1 MEITTSEY
9 RFEVRPREKPGEPV
23 EPGACA
29 LAADAAALGLSK
41 IRAVRRAAI
50 YFVRGT
56 IAPGELSLLGR
67 SLFCDPLVEDC
78 TWSECAHPGSQR
90 TLGYTETTVGKQ
102 PAGSGTGVRR
112 IEVAL
117 RPGVTDPVAEEA
129 LRAARELGVSGI
141 VAVSTGEAFDIDG
154 DDLSDDDLRLVAE
167 KLLCNAVIQR
177 WAYDEIQPGWPA
189 GAAGSGSVEFIDIA
203 TMDDV
208 ALIALSTERRAAL
221 DLVEMHA
228 IRDYYRREGRT
239 CADAEFETIAQTWS
253 EHCVHK
259 TFKAMIEVRVPEQ
272 YPEAAKARAAYP
284 AVVDNVLKS
293 YIKKATDEIAA
304 PWVLSA
310 FVDNAGII
318 EFDGTHEISFKVETH
333 NHPSAVEPFGGANT
347 GVGGVIRDV
356 MGVSARPIAATDV
369 LCFGL
374 PDVAP
379 DEVPSGSLHP
389 RRIASGVIAGVQ
401 DYGNKMG
408 VPTVNGGIH
417 YDPGYAANPL
427 VYCGCAGIAPRG
439 LHRREQAAGDRV
451 VALGGRTGR
460 DGLRGATFSSM
471 VMDSSTGELSGASV
485 QIGAPIVQKKVSEV
499 LVAAR
504 DAGLYTGITDCGA
517 GGFSSAIGEMASEL
531 GADVDLALA
540 PLKYPGLAPW
550 EIWLS
555 EAQERMVVSVP
566 PASIEPL
573 RKLCEALD
581 VEMTD
586 LGSFTGDGRLVVRYG
601 STVAVDIDCGF
612 LHSGPP
618 QRKLVASPPAVGA
631 NAGTRSGSSSD
642 IRITSKQPDFGEA
655 LLSMLAHPAIA
666 SKEATVRLYDHE
678 VQGATIL
685 RPYDG
690 IDAHGP
696 SDAAVLQ
703 PRESA
708 GKRGIALSNGFNH
721 RYGALDP
728 YRMAHA
734 VLDEAVRN
742 AVAAGADPD
751 RIAVL
756 DNFCLGDPK
765 RPETMWTL
773 LESARGCYDAA
784 IALGTPFISGKD
796 SFNNE
801 YLAPDGSRVSIP
813 PSLLIS
819 AMGIVPDIG
828 TVPGSDFKAAGNPL
842 YIVGKHIPA
851 FGGSVYAE
859 LFGTPAG
866 ADPAVP
872 EAALLARVTYRAL
885 HGAIASGTVRAC
897 HDLSD
902 GGLAVALAEMCLGG
916 NLGVMLGGPDAVDPF
931 LMAGRDVRTMELES
945 FFGET
950 NGCLLAEVDVARTAE
965 FEKMMSGAT
974 YARIGVIENSGLLQF
989 GTGASRVSLK
999 IEDLKNAFMGSLYGA
1014 RSGQ

>member
-1 MEITTSEY
+1 MEITTNEY
-9 RFEVRPREKPGEPV
+9 RFEVRPKERPGEPGG
-23 EPGACA
+23 PGAQS

-56 IAPGELSLLGR
+56 IAPRELDLLGR

-78 TWSECAHPGSQR
+78 VWSECSPHAKPQ
-90 TLGYTETTVGKQ
+90 LAD
-102 PAGSGTGVRR
+102 AGSAR

-117 RPGVTDPVAEEA
+117 RPGVTDPVADEA
-129 LRAARELGVSGI
+129 FRAASELGISGI
-141 VAVSTGEAFDIDG
+141 IAVSTGEAFDVEGDG
-154 DDLSDDDLRLVAE
+154 LTEDDLRLVAE

-177 WAYDEIQPGWPA
+177 WARGTIQPAWPA
-189 GAAGSGSVEFIDIA
+189 GAAGSGSVDFIDIA
-203 TMDDV
+203 AMDDE
-208 ALIALSTERRAAL
+208 ALLKLSAERRAAL
-221 DLVEMHA
+221 DVVEMRA
-228 IRDYYRREGRT
+228 IREYYQREKRA

-259 TFKAMIEVRVPEQ
+259 TFKARIEVKVPDGS
-272 YPEAAKARAAYP
+272 PHAARARTDYP
-284 AVVDNVLKS
+284 PVVDNILKS

-318 EFDGTHEISFKVETH
+318 EFDDKYEISFKVETH

-369 LCFGL
+369 LCFG
-374 PDVAP
+374 PPETPPGDVPA
-379 DEVPSGSLHP
+379 GSLHP
-389 RRIASGVIAGVQ
+389 RRIASGVVAGVQ

-439 LHRREQAAGDRV
+439 RHRREQAAGDRV

-504 DAGLYTGITDCGA
+504 DAGLYSGITDCGA
-517 GGFSSAIGEMASEL
+517 GGFSSAIGEMAAEL

-540 PLKYPGLAPW
+540 PLKYSGLAPW

-555 EAQERMVVSVP
+555 EAQERMVVSVAP
-566 PASIEPL
+566 SKIEAL
-573 RKLCEALD
+573 RALCDSLD

-586 LGSFTGDGRLVVRYG
+586 LGRFTGDGRLVVRYG

-618 QRKLVASPPAVGA
+618 QRRLVASPPPGLTFTGDAS
-631 NAGTRSGSSSD
+631 AGRDPESNNK
-642 IRITSKQPDFGEA
+642 ITSTPPDIAGA
-655 LLSMLAHPAIA
+655 LLALLAHPAIA

-690 IDAHGP
+690 CEAHGP

-703 PRESA
+703 PREST

-721 RYGALDP
+721 RYGARDP
-728 YRMAHA
+728 YRMATA
-734 VLDEAVRN
+734 ALDEAVRN

-801 YLAPDGSRVSIP
+801 YMAPDGARVSIP

-819 AMGIVPDIG
+819 AMGIVPDTG
-828 TVPGSDFKAAGNPL
+828 AVPGSDLKAAGNPL
-842 YIVGKHIPA
+842 YLVGALKPV
-851 FGGSVYAE
+851 FGGSLYAE
-859 LFGTPAG
+859 LFGMPAN
-866 ADPAVP
+866 ADHKVP
-872 EAALLARVTYRAL
+872 ELPSAARSVYQAL
-885 HGAIASGTVRAC
+885 HRAIVAGMVRAC
-897 HDLSD
+897 HDVSD

-916 NLGVMLGGPDAVDPF
+916 NLGASIDGLVGSGANF
-931 LMAGRDVRTMELES
+931 KSSGSGRTLMEVELL
-945 FFGET
+945 FGET
-950 NGCLLAEVDVARTAE
+950 NGCLLAEVDATRVKE
-965 FEKMMSGAT
+965 FERLMSGSPCAG
-974 YARIGVIENSGLLQF
+974 IGVVENSGALIVKL
-989 GTGASRVSLK
+989 GTMKASIK
-999 IEDLKNAFMGSLYGA
+999 IDDMKTAFMGTRSA
-1014 RSGQ
+1014 R